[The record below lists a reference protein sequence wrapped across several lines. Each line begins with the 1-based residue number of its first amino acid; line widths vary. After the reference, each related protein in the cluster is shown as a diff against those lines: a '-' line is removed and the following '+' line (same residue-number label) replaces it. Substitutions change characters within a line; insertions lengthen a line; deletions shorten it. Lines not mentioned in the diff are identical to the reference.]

1 MAYARSLHIGA
12 IVAVHKVATFFHAGY
27 PLQASAFL
35 VPVLVGAAGVL
46 PAFFIG
52 RLLAGGIGGLFAA
65 LMISLSPPF
74 LLRSVGSD
82 NDVWNVVLPP
92 YAPRAVIAGLS
103 RRGFAPPP
111 GPGAP
116 AGLVNGSPAA

>member
-35 VPVLVGAAGVL
+35 VPVLVGAAGGL

-52 RLLAGGIGGLFAA
+52 RLLGGGIGGLFAG
-65 LMISLSPPF
+65 LIISLSPPF
-74 LLRSVGSD
+74 FLPTVGDD
-82 NDVWNVVLPP
+82 NDLWKVVLPL
-92 YAPRAVIAGLS
+92 YTR
-103 RRGFAPPP
+103 FAMI
-111 GPGAP
+111 
-116 AGLVNGSPAA
+116 